1 MKPSICT
8 CSLFKVLYTKYM
20 YLFCQIRQKY
30 KIVIYYYGGRNF
42 DLLDSTLDL
51 LVRINLGFTCLY
63 QLSDEIFGLRK
74 STTRSRS
81 RNMSFTALGNLI
93 GVGIIP
99 DGVIPHGG
107 NPHGR
112 FPNGGK
118 HIIIIYNK
126 VLISV
131 LFVSM
136 CCLPKMPND

>member
-1 MKPSICT
+1 MH
-8 CSLFKVLYTKYM
+8 
-20 YLFCQIRQKY
+20 YLTILL
-30 KIVIYYYGGRNF
+30 KISV
-42 DLLDSTLDL
+42 DL

-74 STTRSRS
+74 NTTRSRS
-81 RNMSFTALGNLI
+81 RNMSFIAMGNLI

-118 HIIIIYNK
+118 HIIIICNK
-126 VLISV
+126 VFISV

-136 CCLPKMPND
+136 CCLSLYMSCPSWFTEMRIPATSRCTNHKNANIKCNKTCKMPND